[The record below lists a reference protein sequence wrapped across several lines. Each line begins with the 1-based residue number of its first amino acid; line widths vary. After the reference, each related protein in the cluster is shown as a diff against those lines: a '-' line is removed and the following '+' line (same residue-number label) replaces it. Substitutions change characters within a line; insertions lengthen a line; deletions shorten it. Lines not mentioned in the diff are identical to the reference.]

1 MVWSGRAKTGR
12 DAAEPVYVQ
21 GVPGNPRLEDFAR
34 SFAWADD
41 KYPIQTPLRDMV
53 DEIMTV
59 RRPAMRRGL
68 RWSRGASAGGRTAS
82 WRERRGALLLRS
94 PNVSR

>member
-68 RWSRGASAGGRTAS
+68 RWSRGGRAREGGLRHG
-82 WRERRGALLLRS
+82 ERRGALLLRS